1 MDYMKIQIEVLIY
14 SLKGRYIKLAGYPDA
29 PDDEI
34 KAGRQIIIFIEFIK
48 QIAG

>member
-1 MDYMKIQIEVLIY
+1 MIY
-14 SLKGRYIKLAGYPDA
+14 SLKGRYIKLSGHPDS

-34 KAGRQIIIFIEFIK
+34 KVGRKIIIFIEFIK